1 MKNCNAKY
9 LRRAMMPCIVATA
22 LFPTVLSAQTS
33 SETLQWRA
41 SIYGWLPSMDITTRF
56 PTGAGGPSIEV
67 EASDALAALKF
78 AFAGTLEVSNGR
90 WGAFTDV
97 VYVDVGGDQSNSRD
111 FTIGSADLPAGIT
124 VDADGDIKTWYWT
137 LAGTYRIS
145 DTPRNNA
152 DLMLGVRML
161 SVDQT
166 LNYSINGNF
175 ASIGLPERSGS
186 AEASATNWDAIIGV
200 KGIVT
205 LSENGN
211 WIAPYRVDVGA
222 GESELTWQAI
232 AGVGYMFDWGS
243 TVLGW
248 RYVDYEMKS
257 DATIQ
262 TVGFSGPIL
271 GLAFQ
276 W

>member
-1 MKNCNAKY
+1 MKNSHSRSV
-9 LRRAMMPCIVATA
+9 RRAVLSCIAAVA
-22 LFPTVLSAQTS
+22 LFPTVSSAQTS
-33 SETLQWRA
+33 SEALQWRA
-41 SIYGWLPSMDITTRF
+41 SIYGWLPDMNITTRF
-56 PTGAGGPSIEV
+56 PTGASGPSIEV

-111 FTIGSADLPAGIT
+111 FTIGSAGLPAGIT
-124 VDADGDIKTWYWT
+124 VDADGDIKTWFWT
-137 LAGTYRIS
+137 LAGTFRIS
-145 DTPRNNA
+145 DTPRNSTE
-152 DLMLGVRML
+152 LMFGVRML

-166 LNYSINGNF
+166 LDYSINGDF
-175 ASIGLPERSGS
+175 ASVGLPERSGS
-186 AEASATNWDAIIGV
+186 AEVSATNWDAIIGV
-200 KGIVT
+200 KGSAT

-211 WIAPYRVDVGA
+211 WIAPYRVDVGT
-222 GESELTWQAI
+222 GESKLTWQAL
-232 AGVGYMFDWGS
+232 AGVGYVFDWGS

-248 RYVDYEMKS
+248 RYVDYEMEA
-257 DATIQ
+257 DATFQ
-262 TVGFSGPIL
+262 TVGFSGPFL